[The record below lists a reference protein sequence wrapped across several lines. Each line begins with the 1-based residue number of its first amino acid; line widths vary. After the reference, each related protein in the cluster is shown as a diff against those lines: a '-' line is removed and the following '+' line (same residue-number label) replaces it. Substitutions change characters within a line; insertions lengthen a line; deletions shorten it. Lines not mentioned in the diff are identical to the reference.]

1 MGPRGMPGQRMTS
14 GAVSLR
20 IEGLACRRG
29 GRLLFTGLDLAL
41 TAGQSA
47 LVAGPNG
54 IGKSSLLRTIAG
66 LLPAFAGTMHHEGG
80 IALTDEAAALD
91 RERTLRGALRFWARM
106 DGAAPERIDAALADL
121 GIAHLADIPVRIL
134 STGQRKRA
142 ALARTIVSR
151 AGIWLLDEP
160 ANGLDT
166 ASARALGTVV
176 RRHCAQGGI
185 VLAAS
190 HMPLD
195 WPHDAE
201 ITLAAPAE
209 AEAEADADLDMER
222 PA

>member
-1 MGPRGMPGQRMTS
+1 MTG

-29 GRLLFTGLDLAL
+29 GRLLFADLDLTL
-41 TAGQSA
+41 GAGQSA

-54 IGKSSLLRTIAG
+54 VGKSSLLRTVAG
-66 LLPAFAGTMHHEGG
+66 LLPAFAGTVRHEGG
-80 IALTDEAAALD
+80 LALTDEAAALD
-91 RERTLRGALRFWARM
+91 RERTLRAALGFWARL
-106 DGAAPERIDAALADL
+106 DGAAPERIDDALADL

-142 ALARTIVSR
+142 ALARTIVSG

-166 ASARALGTVV
+166 ASAQALGAVV
-176 RRHCAQGGI
+176 QRHRAGGGI

-190 HMPLD
+190 HMPLG

-201 ITLAAPAE
+201 IALTAPTG
-209 AEAEADADLDMER
+209 ADADDDMDMSGEV